1 MELRASSLEVR
12 CAATAPR
19 AAVAISWRRLLIG
32 NAVAKEC
39 PHPAWEKL
47 QRRGRHFVI
56 ATNDLADLEEVA
68 DWARAA
74 LAEPP
79 RPLTK
84 AERQGYQ
91 AVVARTAQWCVLEP
105 LGPCHFIASGWRP
118 QRLQQTKVVSG
129 KGAVV
134 NDKQG

>member
-1 MELRASSLEVR
+1 MSSLP
-12 CAATAPR
+12 PR
-19 AAVAISWRRLLIG
+19 ARICLPPVLQADFE
-32 NAVAKEC
+32 AVAKEC

-56 ATNDLADLEEVA
+56 ATNELADLEEVA